1 MGFYGFLIQVKFA
14 PVCVEQLLMGSD
26 NAAGI
31 QSSSITMEILDRAA
45 AADNQQLVAEQ
56 QCYHCGL
63 PLDPN
68 LPLQTEINGAA
79 RDMCCYGCKA
89 VAEALVA
96 AGHAHYYEVRTE
108 PAITGQE
115 ILPDI
120 VRETRVYDNEE
131 LQSQFVY
138 NNEDYR
144 EINLILEGITC
155 AACLWLNEQHLNS
168 LPGVVAARVNYS
180 SRRAWVRWNPGK
192 IKLSEILL
200 AIQSIGYHALPYDA
214 TLQQEIRVSERRK
227 QLLKLGVAGLFG
239 MQIMMIALALY
250 NGAWTGMSQT
260 FEHFFRWLSLGL
272 CLPVIGFSALPFY
285 KAAWHDLKNGRAGMD
300 VPVSI
305 ALLVA
310 FSASVLNTIDGQG
323 EIYFDSVVMFVF
335 LLSLSRFFESMA
347 SQRNA
352 ESVERLAH
360 ALPLMATRVREGLDQ
375 YDVISANRLEP
386 GDRVLIKPGETVPA
400 DGHIIA
406 GSSSADESLL
416 SGESRPLTKQP
427 GDELLGGSINIENP
441 LQMIVS
447 RVGSDTVLSGIQRM
461 IEQAMH
467 SKPGYSG
474 LADRIA
480 SRFIFVVLGV
490 SSLVAIWWYF
500 TGSPNWLEITLAT
513 LIVSCPCALS
523 LATPAAISAVLGKLQ
538 VDGLLVRGAGALE
551 KLANVSCV
559 VFDKTGTLTRAK
571 PELVDAWYDPETGE
585 DKALHIAASLE
596 THSEHPLGKAILR
609 AAGEGLRLTA
619 SDVVNH
625 PGSGISG
632 TLDGM
637 HCVIGNADFVCSQTG
652 VEHAEVIKPAD
663 HDDAAAS
670 IVVLAIDQRVAAVFY
685 FRDSLRSDAVAL
697 IRELKQGGKRVILM
711 SGDHQAAAAELA
723 QRVSINEF
731 CGEMSPDD
739 KLQQVAQLQAAGET
753 VLMVGDGINDAP
765 VLAGADVSIAVA
777 DASSLAK
784 TSADILLLSNRLDN
798 VRVALECARKTRK
811 IIRQNLLWALTY
823 NGLAIPAAAIGL
835 VTPWIAAIGM
845 SSSSLLVVLNAI
857 RLRR

>member
-1 MGFYGFLIQVKFA
+1 MGIFGFLMHVKFA
-14 PVCVEQLLMGSD
+14 PICVELGAFGSD
-26 NAAGI
+26 NARNSW
-31 QSSSITMEILDRAA
+31 SSSIPMEILDNSALA
-45 AADNQQLVAEQ
+45 TESQGMPEH

-63 PLDPN
+63 PLDPK
-68 LPLQTEINGAA
+68 LPLQTEINGEA

-96 AGHAHYYEVRTE
+96 AGHSHYYEVRTE

-131 LQSQFVY
+131 LQSQYVY
-138 NNEDYR
+138 NKDDYR

-168 LPGVVAARVNYS
+168 LSGVMEARVNYS
-180 SRRAWVRWNPGK
+180 SRRAWVRWDPKK

-214 TLQQEIRVSERRK
+214 SLQQDIRVKERRR

-239 MQIMMIALALY
+239 MQVMMIAIALY
-250 NGAWTGMSQT
+250 NGAWKGMNES
-260 FEHFFRWLSLGL
+260 FEHLFRWLSLGL
-272 CLPVIGFSALPFY
+272 CVPVIGYSAQPFY
-285 KAAWHDLKNGRAGMD
+285 KAAWHDLKNRRAGMD

-310 FSASVLNTIDGQG
+310 FTASVVNTINGQG

-360 ALPLMATRVREGLDQ
+360 ALPLMATRVREGLEE
-375 YDVISANRLEP
+375 YDVISATRLEP

-416 SGESRPLTKQP
+416 SGESRPLSKQV

-447 RVGSDTVLSGIQRM
+447 KVGSDTVLSGIQRM

-467 SKPGYSG
+467 SKPGYSM
-474 LADRIA
+474 LADRISA
-480 SRFIFVVLGV
+480 YFIFAVLGI

-500 TGSPNWLEITLAT
+500 SGSANWLEITLAT

-551 KLANVSCV
+551 KLADVSCV
-559 VFDKTGTLTRAK
+559 VFDKTGTLTQAR
-571 PELVDAWYDPETGE
+571 PELVDAWYDPEVGQDT
-585 DKALHIAASLE
+585 ALSIAASLE

-619 SDVVNH
+619 TDVKNH
-625 PGSGISG
+625 PGSGING
-632 TLDGM
+632 LVDGAD
-637 HCVIGNADFVCSQTG
+637 CVIGNPDFVLSQL
-652 VEHAEVIKPAD
+652 
-663 HDDAAAS
+663 DAIDQPNINTVNHNDASAS
-670 IVVLAIDQRVAAVFY
+670 IVALARDRQLIAVFY

-697 IRELKQGGKRVILM
+697 VRELKQDGKRVILM
-711 SGDHQAAAAELA
+711 SGDQQAAAAELA
-723 QRVSINEF
+723 QRVSIDEYH
-731 CGEMSPDD
+731 GEMSPDA
-739 KLQQVAQLQAAGET
+739 KLDEVAKLQAAGET

-798 VRVALECARKTRK
+798 VRIALEYSRKTRK
-811 IIRQNLLWALTY
+811 IIRQNLTWALAY
-823 NGLAIPAAAIGL
+823 NISAIPAAAVGL

-845 SSSSLLVVLNAI
+845 SSSSLLVVMNAI